1 MLLIRR
7 SPSNEFQ
14 LIGNFLE
21 RAILSRRCVSQ
32 QQTLSEA
39 LKLPASM
46 DLFKS
51 LAHNCKYQH
60 ALENCSTS
68 LAQAI
73 FLVYTTFYYRHHK
86 TMKCDRSSSLRIPP
100 NYNHYRLLL
109 FIFHPNNITKRR
121 IPDTNE
127 FRLKAKATVIFSR
140 RRFSLLCAIFH
151 NLIAVGLHD
160 LFSALQLSL
169 IFLSIH
175 SAVASFCMKFEVN
188 RTAKESRW

>member
-1 MLLIRR
+1 MLFTRR

-39 LKLPASM
+39 LILPASM

-86 TMKCDRSSSLRIPP
+86 TMKCDRSFSLRIAP

-109 FIFHPNNITKRR
+109 FIFHPNNIKQSEEYQT
-121 IPDTNE
+121 PVSSV
-127 FRLKAKATVIFSR
+127 KAKASVIFSR

-169 IFLSIH
+169 IFLSFH
-175 SAVASFCMKFEVN
+175 SLLASFCMKFEVN
-188 RTAKESRW
+188 RTAKESR